1 MLAEYLLEKAK
12 KKNLDPITRAKA
24 LKRLIDEFSFTSRKI
39 AEKIKKSPAYVSNT
53 LRLLSLPEALQDAL
67 VSGLIAEGHARA
79 LAAINDQKEM
89 IMAYKHIL
97 QKDGSVRMAE
107 QLARK
112 VKTRLSKK
120 SALGPPELIEKIKK
134 EIAEIFDN
142 TSVELLRSRVQTK
155 MTITF
160 KGNYQKTEALLQKL
174 HQLLTEPILSKG
186 Q

>member
-24 LKRLIDEFSFTSRKI
+24 LKRLIDEFSFSSRKI

-79 LAAINDQKEM
+79 LAAIKDPKEM
-89 IMAYKHIL
+89 IMAYKHVL

-107 QLARK
+107 RLARK
-112 VKTRLSKK
+112 IKTKLSKK
-120 SALGPPELIEKIKK
+120 SVPTPPELIKKIKR
-134 EIAEIFDN
+134 EIAEIFDDAR
-142 TSVELLRSRVQTK
+142 VELLRSRAQTK
-155 MTITF
+155 VTITF
-160 KGNYQKTEALLQKL
+160 KGNYERTEPLLQKL
-174 HQLLTEPILSKG
+174 HRLLTKPILSKG